1 MLFNSYEFIFVFLPA
16 LFFVHFYL
24 ARRVGVF
31 AAKVWL
37 VLGSLFFYGYWNPIY
52 VPLILL
58 SILVNYGFGAVLSDG
73 PGQAGCAL
81 RRAFGFKAD
90 RQPATV
96 LSGVEQG
103 RQFAGAGIGNNRLLL
118 VSGIVFNV
126 LLLGYFKYVDF
137 FLENINTL
145 FGGSIPLPHVMLPL
159 GISFF
164 TFTQIAFLV
173 DTYRREAREYSLVNY
188 MLFVTYFP
196 HLLAGPILHHK
207 EMMPQ
212 FAQSSNFVK
221 NHKNIATGLFV
232 FSLGLAKKVI
242 IADSFAVWANLGFG
256 APQELTMLEAWSAS
270 LSYTFQLYFDFS
282 GYTDMAIGISLL
294 FNIRL
299 PINFNSPYKA
309 LDIQDFWRR
318 WHITLSRFL
327 RNYIYIPLGGNRK
340 GASNTYLNLM
350 LTFLIGGFWHGA
362 GWTFVF
368 WGILHGTALIVH
380 RFWQRFGIRLPR
392 PLAWFVTFNFVNLA
406 WVFFRAES
414 WGSAMAMLEAM
425 FNIKRLVLLTGLQPG
440 LGFLQDYGLSFGTVV
455 GVLDTDGGKA
465 LLAALVA
472 ALCGTL
478 LCKNSMERMQAFR
491 SGRKE
496 LLFFIVCVIG
506 GLLFMSKT
514 SEFIYFNF

>member
-1 MLFNSYEFIFVFLPA
+1 MLFNSHEFIFAFLPV

-24 ARRVGVF
+24 SRRCGPLV
-31 AAKVWL
+31 AKLWL
-37 VLGSLFFYGYWNPIY
+37 VLGSLFFYGFWKPVY
-52 VPLILL
+52 VPLILF
-58 SILVNYGFGAVLSDG
+58 SMLVNYGFGAALSAM
-73 PGQAGCAL
+73 PGQMPGAL
-81 RRAFGFKAD
+81 RNAFSIQRSKQLG
-90 RQPATV
+90 
-96 LSGVEQG
+96 GVPLAAQ
-103 RQFAGAGIGNNRLLL
+103 AGAGPGSRTLLAL
-118 VSGIVFNV
+118 GVLFNV

-137 FLENINTL
+137 FLENFNSL
-145 FGGSIPLPHVMLPL
+145 FGSNIPLPHVVLPL

-173 DTYRREAREYSLVNY
+173 DAYRREAREYSLINY

-212 FAQSSNFVK
+212 FARTRNFVRSYR
-221 NHKNIATGLFV
+221 NIALGLFV
-232 FSLGLAKKVI
+232 FALGLAKKVI
-242 IADSFAVWANLGFG
+242 IADTFAGWANQGFAV
-256 APQELTMLEAWSAS
+256 PDQLTMLEAWATS

-327 RNYIYIPLGGNRK
+327 RNYVYIPLGGNRK
-340 GASNTYLNLM
+340 GSLGTYRNLL
-350 LTFLIGGFWHGA
+350 LTFLIGGLWHGA

-368 WGILHGTALIVH
+368 WGALHGGALVVH
-380 RFWQRFGIRLPR
+380 RVWQRLGMRLPKA
-392 PLAWFVTFNFVNLA
+392 LAWLITFNFVNLA
-406 WVFFRAES
+406 WVFFRADS
-414 WGSAMAMLEAM
+414 WANAMALLKAM
-425 FNIKRLVLLTGLQPG
+425 FAVERLVILAGLQPW
-440 LGFLQDYGLSFGTVV
+440 LGFLQDYGIRFGAAIP
-455 GVLDTDGGKA
+455 VLDDDGGKFLLVA
-465 LLAALVA
+465 LLAAFGLV
-472 ALCGTL
+472 L
-478 LCKNSMERMQAFR
+478 LCRNSMEHMQGFAPR
-491 SGRKE
+491 RRE
-496 LLFFIVCVIG
+496 LLLFVLCCVG